1 MFVKNLLNFLV
12 LLMLNLHIARGGFLD
27 IITTTPT
34 KIMYG
39 VLTGNYGKMLHTY
52 VETVEKPV
60 TYMVATTGVLEF
72 RKHPHAAF
80 FACGPDNNQFAK
92 HLAEFAVVVTEGC
105 LPKIDAMHAC
115 CLEHDACYTRLG
127 VSQDECDKPFCNCM
141 KVATNGSTGANK
153 SQTVGGNYRDNGS
166 CLTDIAIDESKIRRR
181 IMINESNHFFC
192 DFILNIGNFKCISWP
207 KFHEIPLALLLAS
220 FASSG
225 APTATFMSKIAI
237 YTHIYMLRWKLD
249 QNKEQ
254 LQQKVLEKENK
265 YISFYQQHSDNLSKI
280 LTLFAEM
287 ALYDDALCFL
297 LREWMLSDLLN
308 FIDQRHKLLKYFEM
322 ISKSNIRAVNKLREL
337 FIMLVGGSR
346 VALLCN
352 IKELSFICAAPF
364 TPYALMYSDYFQNK
378 KSEIGKWRSKM
389 VLEFSLYNKWGTNF
403 FKKQYVKIRSE
414 AADKC
419 KYIADCVQV
428 QTNFLTIM
436 FKWWVSYS
444 EIFWYNEKKI
454 RAKIVDTL
462 KKTRAKVNLLKE
474 MITKADEHEP
484 ALQYAVETGD
494 EKGEVRSFLP

>member
-1 MFVKNLLNFLV
+1 MS
-12 LLMLNLHIARGGFLD
+12 
-27 IITTTPT
+27 PT
-34 KIMYG
+34 I
-39 VLTGNYGKMLHTY
+39 
-52 VETVEKPV
+52 
-60 TYMVATTGVLEF
+60 
-72 RKHPHAAF
+72 F
-80 FACGPDNNQFAK
+80 FAILFLT
-92 HLAEFAVVVTEGC
+92 LATSNAFPGQSFMKCAFGQIEPSCSTAGEFCFKRSPYGGAQNILLDEFYVSYFTAETE
-105 LPKIDAMHAC
+105 
-115 CLEHDACYTRLG
+115 
-127 VSQDECDKPFCNCM
+127 Q
-141 KVATNGSTGANK
+141 
-153 SQTVGGNYRDNGS
+153 
-166 CLTDIAIDESKIRRR
+166 IRQ
-181 IMINESNHFFC
+181 
-192 DFILNIGNFKCISWP
+192 
-207 KFHEIPLALLLAS
+207 
-220 FASSG
+220 
-225 APTATFMSKIAI
+225 TFMSKIAI